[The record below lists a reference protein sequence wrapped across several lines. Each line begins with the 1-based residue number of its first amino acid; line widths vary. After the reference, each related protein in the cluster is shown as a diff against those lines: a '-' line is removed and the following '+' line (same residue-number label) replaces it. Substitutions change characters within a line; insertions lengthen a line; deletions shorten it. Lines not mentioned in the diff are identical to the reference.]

1 MDNILAQIGTQFQ
14 CRDHNF
20 SYAPNPQPSGD
31 GDHYKSTPLQA
42 GNQSTEF
49 VNSTGV
55 ATLQAG
61 HTIVDGSTVDV
72 YWNGGQRL
80 NCSAAVLANAVT
92 LTGGSGTA
100 LPADHTLL
108 VVSNQVTLLDG
119 YATSTVQA
127 LGISCDQPATLQF
140 QASDSSELLV
150 VSALPYCW
158 PTNNGEAN
166 PFTPGT
172 VAQIVASNQAAT
184 AAASLQITQV
194 TAT

>member
-80 NCSAAVLANAVT
+80 NCSAAVTVDAVT
-92 LTGGSGTA
+92 LTSGSGDD
-100 LPADHTLL
+100 LPADATVL
-108 VVSNQVTLLDG
+108 VVSNQVTLVDS
-119 YATSTVQA
+119 YDISTVEA
-127 LGISCDQPATLQF
+127 LGVSCDQPATVQF
-140 QASDSSELLV
+140 QTAAAADLLKLSD
-150 VSALPYCW
+150 LPYCW
-158 PTNNGEAN
+158 PTNNDDAS
-166 PFTPGT
+166 PFSSGI
-172 VAQIVASNQAAT
+172 VGKIVASNQTTT
-184 AAASLQITQV
+184 AALNLQITAL

>member
-20 SYAPNPQPSGD
+20 SYAPTRSPAATATITRARRCRPATS
-31 GDHYKSTPLQA
+31 
-42 GNQSTEF
+42 STEF

-61 HTIVDGSTVDV
+61 HTIVNGSTVNV

-172 VAQIVASNQAAT
+172 VAKIVASNQAAT